1 MMSNIR
7 VVLVDDHPIVL
18 AGLTALIRSAPEME
32 LVGEAT
38 SGMAAIA
45 LIRKTKPDVAV
56 VDISIPEMT
65 GLEVARQ
72 VVIEQPAIKVL
83 VLTLHDE
90 SVYVQQALEAGVH
103 GYLVKRSAADELIRA
118 IRAIAAEGIYLDS
131 AIAGKA
137 LNRIAACAVSA
148 HRTLSDRETEVIKLV
163 ALGFSNKQIAGRLA
177 LSIKTAETYK
187 SRAAEKL
194 GLRTRADIVRYGILR
209 GWLHNI

>member
-45 LIRKTKPDVAV
+45 LIRRTKPDVAV

-118 IRAIAAEGIYLDS
+118 IRAIAAEGVYLDS
-131 AIAGKA
+131 AIAGK
-137 LNRIAACAVSA
+137 R
-148 HRTLSDRETEVIKLV
+148 
-163 ALGFSNKQIAGRLA
+163 
-177 LSIKTAETYK
+177 
-187 SRAAEKL
+187 
-194 GLRTRADIVRYGILR
+194 
-209 GWLHNI
+209 

>member
-45 LIRKTKPDVAV
+45 LIRRTKPDVAV

-90 SVYVQQALEAGVH
+90 SVYVQQALQVGVH
-103 GYLVKRSAADELIRA
+103 GYLVKRSAADDHRDK
-118 IRAIAAEGIYLDS
+118 RHWDRRGV
-131 AIAGKA
+131 
-137 LNRIAACAVSA
+137 RQTAVD
-148 HRTLSDRETEVIKLV
+148 L
-163 ALGFSNKQIAGRLA
+163 
-177 LSIKTAETYK
+177 
-187 SRAAEKL
+187 
-194 GLRTRADIVRYGILR
+194 
-209 GWLHNI
+209 

>member
-1 MMSNIR
+1 M
-7 VVLVDDHPIVL
+7 V
-18 AGLTALIRSAPEME
+18 
-32 LVGEAT
+32 
-38 SGMAAIA
+38 AIA
-45 LIRKTKPDVAV
+45 LIRRTMPDVAV

-118 IRAIAAEGIYLDS
+118 IRAIAAEGVYLDS

-137 LNRIAACAVSA
+137 LNRTVACAVSA

-194 GLRTRADIVRYGILR
+194 GVRTRADIVRYGVLQ
-209 GWLHNI
+209 GWLHDV

>member
-1 MMSNIR
+1 MSNIR

-45 LIRKTKPDVAV
+45 LIRRTKPDVAV

-72 VVIEQPAIKVL
+72 VIIEQPAIKVL

-90 SVYVQQALEAGVH
+90 SVLVQQALKAGVH

-118 IRAIAAEGIYLDS
+118 IRAIAAGGIYLDS

-163 ALGFSNKQIAGRLA
+163 ALGFSNKQIADRLA

-187 SRAAEKL
+187 LRAAEKL
-194 GLRTRADIVRYGILR
+194 GVRTRADIVRYSILL
-209 GWLHNI
+209 GWLHDI

>member
-45 LIRKTKPDVAV
+45 LIRRTKPDVAV

-83 VLTLHDE
+83 ILTLHDE

-118 IRAIAAEGIYLDS
+118 IRAIAAEGVYLDS

-137 LNRIAACAVSA
+137 LKRTTACAVSA

>member
-45 LIRKTKPDVAV
+45 LIRRTKPDVAV

-83 VLTLHDE
+83 VLTLYDE

-137 LNRIAACAVSA
+137 LNRTAACAASA

-194 GLRTRADIVRYGILR
+194 GVRTRADIVRYGVLQ
-209 GWLHNI
+209 GWLHDV

>member
-1 MMSNIR
+1 MSNIR

-45 LIRKTKPDVAV
+45 LIRRTKPDVAV

-83 VLTLHDE
+83 VLTLYDE

-148 HRTLSDRETEVIKLV
+148 HRTLSD
-163 ALGFSNKQIAGRLA
+163 
-177 LSIKTAETYK
+177 
-187 SRAAEKL
+187 
-194 GLRTRADIVRYGILR
+194 
-209 GWLHNI
+209 

>member
-1 MMSNIR
+1 MSNIR

-45 LIRKTKPDVAV
+45 LIRRTKPDVAV

-72 VVIEQPAIKVL
+72 IVIEQPAIKVL

-90 SVYVQQALEAGVH
+90 SIYVQQALEAGVH

-118 IRAIAAEGIYLDS
+118 IRAIAAEGVYLDS

-137 LNRIAACAVSA
+137 LNRTAACAVSA
-148 HRTLSDRETEVIKLV
+148 HGTLSDRETEVIKLV

-194 GLRTRADIVRYGILR
+194 GVRTRADIVRYGILR

>member
-1 MMSNIR
+1 MSNIR

-45 LIRKTKPDVAV
+45 LIRRTKPDVAV

-72 VVIEQPAIKVL
+72 VIIEQPAIKVL
-83 VLTLHDE
+83 ILTLHDE
-90 SVYVQQALEAGVH
+90 SVYVQQALKAGVH

-163 ALGFSNKQIAGRLA
+163 ALGFSNKQIADRLA

-194 GLRTRADIVRYGILR
+194 GARTRADIVRYSILR
-209 GWLHNI
+209 GWLHDI

>member
-45 LIRKTKPDVAV
+45 LIRRTKPDVAV

-83 VLTLHDE
+83 VLTLYDE

-137 LNRIAACAVSA
+137 LNRTVACAVSA